1 MTAAAAVFQY
11 HGAMKPADLERFVAA
26 AVQAQGLALDPE
38 QLQRVAAVFSRN
50 ADIARL
56 VVDFDLPD
64 SVEPAPVFQP

>member
-1 MTAAAAVFQY
+1 
-11 HGAMKPADLERFVAA
+11 MKPADLERFVAA
-26 AVQAQGLALDPE
+26 AAQAQGLVLDPE

-64 SVEPAPVFQP
+64 SIEPAPVFQP